1 MTRSKARVTQI
12 DNLSPGYR
20 MTELGPLPEEWRV
33 VRLGEVVSLRRGT
46 VDPAKAGYRRYVG
59 LEHIQPGNVR
69 LTSWGDPGSVKSAKA
84 VFKPGDILFAKLRPY
99 LDKAAI
105 AESEGICST
114 DILVLTPGEHIDNW
128 YFAFLAHHPFV
139 LNHAISTTTGV
150 NHPRTSWRALSV
162 GLIPLPPISEQRAI
176 AHVLR
181 TVQQAKEATERV
193 IAAARE
199 LKKSLMRHL
208 FTYGPVPLD
217 QADQVPLKE
226 TEIGPVPENWELVK
240 LGELCRIVRGGSP
253 RPKSDPRYFSKRP
266 TGIHWIKIS
275 DLTKYKRGLY
285 ITATDEYLTEE
296 GKRKSRFLRRG
307 TFVVTNSGTV
317 GIPAFLRIDGCIHDG
332 YLAFLDIETSRLHEF
347 YLYYW
352 IENIK
357 TYLEK
362 IAPRGTQAN
371 LNTTIAKNL
380 SIFLPPISEQRE
392 IAHILQTVDRKI
404 EAEEARKE
412 ALEVLFKTLLHHLMT
427 AKIRLPK
434 DYIEQF
440 KARESVEDEQE

>member
-1 MTRSKARVTQI
+1 MI
-12 DNLSPGYR
+12 PEGYR

-69 LTSWGDPGSVKSAKA
+69 LTSWGDPCSVKSAKA

-162 GLIPLPPISEQRAI
+162 GLIPLPPIPEQRAI

-181 TVQQAKEATERV
+181 TVQRTKEATERV
-193 IAAARE
+193 IAALKE
-199 LKKSLMRHL
+199 LKKSLMKHL

-217 QADQVPLKE
+217 QADQVALQDTP
-226 TEIGPVPENWELVK
+226 IGPIPAHWRVVR
-240 LGELCRIVRGGSP
+240 LGEVVHKTRQI
-253 RPKSDPRYFSKRP
+253 DPRKTPNQHFKYIDVSSVSKERLAVVSCQIIHGKNAPSRARKQVEKGDVIFATVRP
-266 TGIHWIKIS
+266 Y
-275 DLTKYKRGLY
+275 LKR
-285 ITATDEYLTEE
+285 
-296 GKRKSRFLRRG
+296 
-307 TFVVTNSGTV
+307 
-317 GIPAFLRIDGCIHDG
+317 
-332 YLAFLDIETSRLHEF
+332 
-347 YLYYW
+347 
-352 IENIK
+352 
-357 TYLEK
+357 
-362 IAPRGTQAN
+362 
-371 LNTTIAKNL
+371 IAKIPPELHKQICSTAFCVLRARENVL
-380 SIFLPPISEQRE
+380 DSEFLFYAVSTDAFVARVAEHQRGSSYPAVTDKDVLEESIPLPPISEQHE
-392 IAHILQTVDRKI
+392 IARVLQTVDRKI
-404 EAEEARKE
+404 EAEENRKQ
-412 ALEVLFKTLLHHLMT
+412 ALDVLFKTLLHNLMT
-427 AKIRLPK
+427 AKIRVP
-434 DYIEQF
+434 
-440 KARESVEDEQE
+440 RTMVERFASHEEG

>member
-1 MTRSKARVTQI
+1 MSTIRSTQ
-12 DNLSPGYR
+12 YK

-162 GLIPLPPISEQRAI
+162 GLIPLPPIPEQRAI

-181 TVQQAKEATERV
+181 TVQRAKEATERV
-193 IAAARE
+193 IAALKE
-199 LKKSLMRHL
+199 LKKSLMKHL
-208 FTYGPVPLD
+208 FSYGPVPLD

-226 TEIGPVPENWELVK
+226 TEIGPVPEHWEVVR
-240 LGELCRIVRGGSP
+240 LGEVANVKGGK
-253 RPKSDPRYFSKRP
+253 RLPKGHKFSEKPTPYPYIRVVDFRNGTINKANLKFLTPEDYQLLKRYTISSKDVY
-266 TGIHWIKIS
+266 IS
-275 DLTKYKRGLY
+275 IAGTIGLVGVVPPDLDG
-285 ITATDEYLTEE
+285 ANLTENAAKIVLND
-296 GKRKSRFLRRG
+296 KRLDQLFLVYALSSERG
-307 TFVVTNSGTV
+307 QEQIHQRAAKTSQPKLALTRIRQ
-317 GIPAFLRIDGCIHDG
+317 IPI
-332 YLAFLDIETSRLHEF
+332 
-347 YLYYW
+347 
-352 IENIK
+352 
-357 TYLEK
+357 
-362 IAPRGTQAN
+362 P
-371 LNTTIAKNL
+371 
-380 SIFLPPISEQRE
+380 LPPLLEQRE
-392 IAHILQTVDRKI
+392 IVRILQTVDRKI
-404 EAEEARKE
+404 EAEENRKRTLE
-412 ALEVLFKTLLHHLMT
+412 ALFKTLLHHLMT
-427 AKIRLPK
+427 GRVRVTPGRT
-434 DYIEQF
+434 D
-440 KARESVEDEQE
+440 REGG

>member
-1 MTRSKARVTQI
+1 MLEASGMNTRNAADLPEGFK
-12 DNLSPGYR
+12 

-69 LTSWGDPGSVKSAKA
+69 LTSWGDPCSVKSAKA

-162 GLIPLPPISEQRAI
+162 GLIPLPPIPEQRAI

-181 TVQQAKEATERV
+181 TVQRAKEATERV
-193 IAAARE
+193 IAALKE
-199 LKKSLMRHL
+199 LKKSLMKHL

-226 TEIGPVPENWELVK
+226 TEIGPVPEHWNVVQ
-240 LGELCRIVRGGSP
+240 LGEILKLRKGTIHPDEVPNARYVGLEHLDSGKIWIRRFGKASDTKSAKAVFKTGDILYGKLRPYLDKAALAEWDGVCSTDILVLTPQDDFDAVFTAYLIHSSFVLAHAVATTTGVNHP
-253 RPKSDPRYFSKRP
+253 RTSWRALKQ
-266 TGIHWIKIS
+266 
-275 DLTKYKRGLY
+275 
-285 ITATDEYLTEE
+285 AA
-296 GKRKSRFLRRG
+296 
-307 TFVVTNSGTV
+307 
-317 GIPAFLRIDGCIHDG
+317 IP
-332 YLAFLDIETSRLHEF
+332 
-347 YLYYW
+347 
-352 IENIK
+352 
-357 TYLEK
+357 
-362 IAPRGTQAN
+362 
-371 LNTTIAKNL
+371 
-380 SIFLPPISEQRE
+380 LPPLDEQHE
-392 IAHILQTVDRKI
+392 ITRILQTVDRKI
-404 EAEEARKE
+404 EAEENRKR
-412 ALEVLFKTLLHHLMT
+412 ALEALFKTLLHHLMT
-427 AKIRLPK
+427 ARVRLPEAF
-434 DYIEQF
+434 ISRFE
-440 KARESVEDEQE
+440 EVHHG